1 MATIDQTQVQQLFE
15 VVQAQ
20 KAEISKAEK
29 PNWLT
34 NCSFS
39 YDGNSSNRIN
49 LRTVSDVNEL
59 SHILAHIIGKERDVQ
74 EANKLLGI
82 NAEFEWMGFTK
93 DDWVNDIKTRVTQ
106 ILLTQRKKELED
118 YEVRL
123 NRLVSKE
130 VREQMELAEIMKGL
144 IKK

>member
-1 MATIDQTQVQQLFE
+1 MATIDQAQVQQLFE

-39 YDGNSSNRIN
+39 YDRNSSNRIN

-59 SHILAHIIGKERDVQ
+59 AHIMAHIVGKERDMQ

-82 NAEFEWMGFTK
+82 NAEFEWMGFSK
-93 DDWVNDIKTRVTQ
+93 DDWARDIKTRVNQ

-144 IKK
+144 TK